1 MKIDIVSIGID
12 SFIVKKS
19 KKSGKKEM
27 KPQKK
32 DNERTLI
39 DLLRLEK
46 TKNGLERSVADKTPK
61 MFQKELKNN
70 KNFNLAVQQY
80 KKDQFPKS
88 SKVHHKISITNK
100 KNMKKSLIDLMSDYT
115 QQNWKKVLVIV
126 SAYTIFVGAI
136 ISTPVLIHHFRAQNQ
151 NQIDKFKERFLT
163 LFLKL

>member
-1 MKIDIVSIGID
+1 MKIDIVSLGID

-46 TKNGLERSVADKTPK
+46 SKNGLERSVADKTPK

-70 KNFNLAVQQY
+70 KNFNRRPP
-80 KKDQFPKS
+80 D
-88 SKVHHKISITNK
+88 
-100 KNMKKSLIDLMSDYT
+100 
-115 QQNWKKVLVIV
+115 
-126 SAYTIFVGAI
+126 
-136 ISTPVLIHHFRAQNQ
+136 
-151 NQIDKFKERFLT
+151 
-163 LFLKL
+163 